1 MEEEGLQLNQAE
13 QYLFEVLLNET
24 CKELDFFFF
33 FPFFTCVLFNDD
45 VKMKSKILKLAFGTN
60 AFYHWQIRHGF
71 KPS

>member
-33 FPFFTCVLFNDD
+33 FLYLTVCCFIMILIF
-45 VKMKSKILKLAFGTN
+45 KIKLAFGTN

>member
-33 FPFFTCVLFNDD
+33 FLSLPVCCL
-45 VKMKSKILKLAFGTN
+45 MMML
-60 AFYHWQIRHGF
+60 R
-71 KPS
+71 

>member
-1 MEEEGLQLNQAE
+1 MKHVKSLI
-13 QYLFEVLLNET
+13 
-24 CKELDFFFF
+24 FFF

-45 VKMKSKILKLAFGTN
+45 VKMKNKRMESTMISKILKLAFGTN